1 MEERN
6 FQSIV
11 RSISLERDAF
21 NVPEEDVMLSE
32 VVEMVLE
39 GEQHFQST
47 TVCLISSEGVAF
59 HVHEEVV
66 MLSEVVKRVLEGER
80 KNEPIPFLNV
90 KSATLTKILEFC
102 RHYRQDPMNEI
113 EKVSEI
119 SLFPHFQNFTI
130 CFSFSLAYSICQYE

>member
-1 MEERN
+1 MVETN

-11 RSISLERDAF
+11 RSISLERDEF
-21 NVPEEDVMLSE
+21 N
-32 VVEMVLE
+32 VEMVLE

-47 TVCLISSEGVAF
+47 VCLISSEGEAF

-102 RHYRQDPMNEI
+102 HHYRQDPMNEI

-119 SLFPHFQNFTI
+119 SLFPYFQNFTI
-130 CFSFSLAYSICQYE
+130 CFSFSLASSICQYE